1 MSCQKI
7 LDIPGNAD
15 IHHSK
20 TAENKIDMKKLA
32 ERDAASKPDVI
43 NILENDVEET
53 DEEDGQLLK
62 DRSVNVDNKHNNTLE
77 DKFDEK
83 VKSKISNKSDTV
95 LLNDKDEDA
104 ELGQT
109 ERKKSCCN
117 ISKALF
123 CSFTNFYF
131 IEQISPEMLHKML
144 SYNNMWSS

>member
-62 DRSVNVDNKHNNTLE
+62 DRSVNVDNRHNNTLE

-109 ERKKSCCN
+109 ERKKSCFN
-117 ISKALF
+117 ISKDLF
-123 CSFTNFYF
+123 CSFMEGVARSVGLYIMDLIF
-131 IEQISPEMLHKML
+131 
-144 SYNNMWSS
+144 SSC